1 MPKGYTNREAF
12 QKLFRLLMY
21 VHKHVNDVFMW
32 PVHTHMHMIDTSPF
46 TKDLILGKKPHQI
59 TIS

>member
-21 VHKHVNDVFMW
+21 VHKHMNDIFMW
-32 PVHTHMHMIDTSPF
+32 PVRTHMHMIDTSF
-46 TKDLILGKKPHQI
+46 TKDLR
-59 TIS
+59 